1 MAGDWIKIEHSLPTK
16 PEVMRLAELLGVDE
30 ITVVG
35 HLVCFWSWVDQ
46 NMSGLCPVARGTQT
60 GLDRVAGR
68 TGFAAAM
75 VEVGWLTLTDG
86 RIEIPNYEHHLSQ
99 SAKARALE
107 SRRKKESRRNVTRAS
122 GQMSGS
128 QPDTNRTKPG
138 PEKRREEKSNKP
150 PLSPTVEQ
158 RAPAVV
164 GVLTDVGRKD
174 LATDDCLKALY
185 QTAVDGGLIQDT
197 DAMRLRFVAEAER
210 VLADKSLRKPGAV
223 FAANVRAGLV
233 TQLTQ
238 ADEDRGRA
246 RLKRMRASKVN
257 GAVAEAASKLGVP
270 S

>member
-16 PEVMRLAELLGVDE
+16 PEVMRLAEVLGVDE
-30 ITVVG
+30 MAVVG

-46 NMSGLCPVARGTQT
+46 NMSGSCPVARGTKT

-68 TGFAAAM
+68 TGFAEAM

-107 SRRKKESRRNVTRAS
+107 ARRKKASRTNVPRAS

-128 QPDTNRTKPG
+128 QPDKNRTRE
-138 PEKRREEKSNKP
+138 EKRREEKKYPQST
-150 PLSPTVEQ
+150 STQ
-158 RAPAVV
+158 RASQGG
-164 GVLTDVGRKD
+164 GVDSFRNLKDSDLTDDEKLVARFR
-174 LATDDCLKALY
+174 
-185 QTAVDGGLIQDT
+185 QAVDAGFLT
-197 DAMRLRFVAEAER
+197 DSEANRVRFIAEAEHC
-210 VLADKSLRKPGAV
+210 LTHGDKPASM
-223 FAANVRAGLV
+223 FARNVRAGL
-233 TQLTQ
+233 TNTITD

-257 GAVAEAASKLGVP
+257 GAVAALAGKLGVP
-270 S
+270 HD